1 MLREID
7 FIEGDWTALFWAMGS
22 VKSLTLS
29 RKGKD
34 IMRVQ
39 HINRLSG
46 RVLIALALVALL
58 TVISGYF
65 GPRQSDEGAAA
76 HIFQLSIV
84 ALLPMGLLFFATADW
99 KAPLRSTRILAIPA
113 SVLVL
118 AFSALY
124 YLEHYRW
131 K

>member
-7 FIEGDWTALFWAMGS
+7 FIEGDWTALFWAIGS

-39 HINRLSG
+39 HINRVSG

-65 GPRQSDEGAAA
+65 GPHQSDEGAAA
-76 HIFQLSIV
+76 HQ
-84 ALLPMGLLFFATADW
+84 PCNT
-99 KAPLRSTRILAIPA
+99 T
-113 SVLVL
+113 VL
-118 AFSALY
+118 
-124 YLEHYRW
+124 
-131 K
+131 